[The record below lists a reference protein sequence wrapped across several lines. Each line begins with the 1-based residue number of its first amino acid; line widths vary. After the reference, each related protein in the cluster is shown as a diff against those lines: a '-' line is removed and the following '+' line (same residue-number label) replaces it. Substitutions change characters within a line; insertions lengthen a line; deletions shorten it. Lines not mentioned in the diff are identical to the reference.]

1 MIPGFIDSSTPLRM
15 MDFSLNCPQKPT
27 RFVYIKN
34 TFRRGGLSIEQLLND
49 KSEWRALVKQ
59 QHFADS
65 IGNILEF
72 YNVKDA
78 QRFVKEQLVI
88 MGMAR
93 LGFGSGSGTESVTG
107 TYTSGHDDYGYCL
120 VQSSDS
126 GGCSNCLLID
136 GCCTGSTSSMEN
148 VQKLLKAF
156 GEVRQLAP
164 YSNTQSSPTQLLL
177 LCEFFDIRD
186 AVLAHDS
193 LGGKVWRGSLVRC
206 KYVHSWQDV
215 QDVTEKFC
223 KVSSPRDQPIV
234 TIGNKQKPPV
244 PPGFSNDDG
253 DDFEC
258 VLQDDFSNG
267 FPSAFGLT
275 RAFERAFDQSVSSG
289 NGRGGR
295 MKENKID
302 YQFQQ
307 QQQQQQQPPNNPT
320 APSTTSKTQDHSSNA
335 IDLFRIMNGHDTRT
349 TFMIKNIPN
358 KYTQKMLLEMVD
370 ESHKGTYDFVYL
382 RMDFKNKC
390 NVGYAFIN
398 FIEPSKAA
406 VSFALR
412 VVGKKWK
419 LFNSDKICELTYA
432 NIQGKQA
439 LVDKFRDSTVMF
451 EEESYR
457 PKIFYSSGPKKG
469 MEEPFPLPTKLPT
482 TRRRINNND
491 HHHHHH
497 QARKD
502 QLGNGS
508 KHLYTP
514 FENSK
519 YGIANEREDVSEKEL
534 KQAYLKCVMKYHPD
548 TCTSSSSSSSSSTKN
563 KEEAKQRFQDIQL
576 AYDLLKSRETKSILL
591 SALKTKGYDEFIR
604 GTNQSSEPSYSTNYA
619 PPPPP
624 PPPRYNYNYDDI
636 YRQARRRQR
645 AYYYDGTTTKEEEFK
660 ESAVDLQKY
669 RVINSIIL
677 AVVVVFS
684 IGMQYWFMGVTKR
697 RADQL
702 RNTLR
707 EDDVFTREELEQ
719 LRQRVKNSNNN
730 NNNNKKKK
738 KKNDNN
744 YNDDDNDN

>member
-1 MIPGFIDSSTPLRM
+1 
-15 MDFSLNCPQKPT
+15 
-27 RFVYIKN
+27 V
-34 TFRRGGLSIEQLLND
+34 ND

-59 QHFADS
+59 QHFTDS

-78 QRFVKEQLVI
+78 QRFIKEQLVI
-88 MGMAR
+88 KGMAR
-93 LGFGSGSGTESVTG
+93 LGFGSGSGSVSG
-107 TYTSGHDDYGYCL
+107 SGRGGVASAYTSGQDDYGYCL

-136 GCCTGSTSSMEN
+136 GCCTSSTCSMEN

-164 YSNTQSSPTQLLL
+164 YSSNNNTQQQQSSSSQLLL
-177 LCEFFDIRD
+177 LCEFFDVRD

-206 KYVHSWQDV
+206 EYVHSWQDV

-244 PPGFSNDDG
+244 PPGFTSNDDDDDG

-258 VLQDDFSNG
+258 VLQDDFSIS

-295 MKENKID
+295 IKENKID
-302 YQFQQ
+302 NQFQFHQ

-320 APSTTSKTQDHSSNA
+320 PPVTTTSGRSSNA
-335 IDLFRIMNGHDTRT
+335 IDLFKIMNGHDTRT

-358 KYTQKMLLEMVD
+358 KYTQKMLLEMID

-457 PKIFYSSGPKKG
+457 PKIFYSSGPKIG

-482 TRRRINNND
+482 RRRINND
-491 HHHHHH
+491 H

-502 QLGNGS
+502 QPGNGS

-519 YGIANEREDVSEKEL
+519 YGNGSIR
-534 KQAYLKCVMKYHPD
+534 
-548 TCTSSSSSSSSSTKN
+548 SSSSRSIISSSKG
-563 KEEAKQRFQDIQL
+563 F
-576 AYDLLKSRETKSILL
+576 
-591 SALKTKGYDEFIR
+591 SA
-604 GTNQSSEPSYSTNYA
+604 
-619 PPPPP
+619 
-624 PPPRYNYNYDDI
+624 
-636 YRQARRRQR
+636 
-645 AYYYDGTTTKEEEFK
+645 
-660 ESAVDLQKY
+660 
-669 RVINSIIL
+669 
-677 AVVVVFS
+677 
-684 IGMQYWFMGVTKR
+684 
-697 RADQL
+697 
-702 RNTLR
+702 
-707 EDDVFTREELEQ
+707 
-719 LRQRVKNSNNN
+719 
-730 NNNNKKKK
+730 
-738 KKNDNN
+738 
-744 YNDDDNDN
+744 

>member
-1 MIPGFIDSSTPLRM
+1 M
-15 MDFSLNCPQKPT
+15 
-27 RFVYIKN
+27 
-34 TFRRGGLSIEQLLND
+34 ND

-59 QHFADS
+59 QHFTDS

-78 QRFVKEQLVI
+78 QRVVKEQLVI

-93 LGFGSGSGTESVTG
+93 LGFGSGSGSGRGGVASA
-107 TYTSGHDDYGYCL
+107 YTSGQDDYGYCL

-136 GCCTGSTSSMEN
+136 GCCTSSTSSMEN

-164 YSNTQSSPTQLLL
+164 YSSNNNAQSSPSQLLL
-177 LCEFFDIRD
+177 LCEFFDVRD

-206 KYVHSWQDV
+206 EYVHSWQDV
-215 QDVTEKFC
+215 QDVTEKFS

-258 VLQDDFSNG
+258 VLQDDFSIS

-295 MKENKID
+295 IKENKID
-302 YQFQQ
+302 DQFQQ

-320 APSTTSKTQDHSSNA
+320 PPATTTSGRSSNA
-335 IDLFRIMNGHDTRT
+335 IDLFKIMNGHDTRT

-358 KYTQKMLLEMVD
+358 KYTQKMLLEMIN

-457 PKIFYSSGPKKG
+457 PKIFYSSGPKIG

-482 TRRRINNND
+482 RRRINND
-491 HHHHHH
+491 H

-502 QLGNGS
+502 QPGNGS

-519 YGIANEREDVSEKEL
+519 YGSV
-534 KQAYLKCVMKYHPD
+534 
-548 TCTSSSSSSSSSTKN
+548 SSSSS
-563 KEEAKQRFQDIQL
+563 
-576 AYDLLKSRETKSILL
+576 
-591 SALKTKGYDEFIR
+591 KG
-604 GTNQSSEPSYSTNYA
+604 
-619 PPPPP
+619 
-624 PPPRYNYNYDDI
+624 
-636 YRQARRRQR
+636 
-645 AYYYDGTTTKEEEFK
+645 
-660 ESAVDLQKY
+660 
-669 RVINSIIL
+669 
-677 AVVVVFS
+677 FS
-684 IGMQYWFMGVTKR
+684 M
-697 RADQL
+697 
-702 RNTLR
+702 
-707 EDDVFTREELEQ
+707 
-719 LRQRVKNSNNN
+719 
-730 NNNNKKKK
+730 
-738 KKNDNN
+738 
-744 YNDDDNDN
+744 